1 MHARWGYKKNPFLYS
16 RIYCDKKALLVQF
29 GRTWVSKTQCRRF
42 KSYRA
47 RFCSCCLRSKIK
59 HNGTERI
66 EQHSNL
72 NLTLPRPPPRIK
84 LNKGGGQLKKGML
97 INQRSNWSPRLYC
110 KYAVTNNPAKVIGIK
125 PKTIPNRKTS
135 IIWIFFF
142 ERLKRGVISIPK
154 Y

>member
-1 MHARWGYKKNPFLYS
+1 MQDVLGVQKESFFLYS
-16 RIYCDKKALLVQF
+16 RIYCDKKTLLVQF

-47 RFCSCCLRSKIK
+47 WFCSCFVRSKFIRK
-59 HNGTERI
+59 KWKR
-66 EQHSNL
+66 NL
-72 NLTLPRPPPRIK
+72 NLTSRGLK
-84 LNKGGGQLKKGML
+84 KGGGQKSKVL

-110 KYAVTNNPAKVIGIK
+110 KYAVTNNPAKVIGIR

-135 IIWIFFF
+135 IISIY
-142 ERLKRGVISIPK
+142 LKKRKREVISILK